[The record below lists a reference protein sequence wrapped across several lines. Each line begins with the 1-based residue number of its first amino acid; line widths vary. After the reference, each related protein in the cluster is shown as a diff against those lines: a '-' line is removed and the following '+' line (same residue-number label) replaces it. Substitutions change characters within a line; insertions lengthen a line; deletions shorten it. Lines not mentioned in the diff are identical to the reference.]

1 MKAYDFEYD
10 GKTLGDMGYTICS
23 FDGGGSET
31 VSNGSQ
37 ISLNTVSTR
46 HGRKYD
52 SVSSSYS
59 SYIESVFQ
67 ICKKECVE
75 GATIAV
81 SLSEERAIMRWLNR
95 ATYHRM
101 EFLDDEWSGIFFE
114 ATFNVA
120 SIQFDGETVG
130 FELTMTTNRPYAI
143 QEYKSTIT
151 VSSNNA
157 TVSYTGI
164 DIASGS
170 YSSSQIQLGVV
181 TDDEGLIYPKEVKI
195 TLASSGDLTISNLTT
210 GTDTII
216 NNCSNQEVIYLRYPV
231 ITSST
236 THDLPTDFNW
246 NFFNV
251 SSAYDEDINVLSV
264 NRPCTIEIVFESA
277 VKLNV

>member
-23 FDGGGSET
+23 FDGGGMET
-31 VSNGSQ
+31 VSNGAQ
-37 ISLNTVSTR
+37 ISLNTVSKR

-81 SLSEERAIMRWLNR
+81 SLPEERAIMRWLNR
-95 ATYHRM
+95 ATYHKM
-101 EFLDDEWSGIFFE
+101 AFLDDEWAGIFFE
-114 ATFNVA
+114 ATFNIA

-130 FELTMTTNRPYAI
+130 FELTMTTNRPYAV
-143 QEYKSTIT
+143 QEYTATIT
-151 VSSNNA
+151 ASSNDA
-157 TVSYTGI
+157 TVSYTGM
-164 DIASGS
+164 DLPSGS
-170 YSSSQIQLGVV
+170 YPSDQIQLKVI
-181 TDDEGLIYPKEVKI
+181 TDDEGLIYPKNVKI
-195 TLASSGDLTISNLTT
+195 TMVSSGNLTISNTTT
-210 GTDTII
+210 GSDTTI
-216 NNCSNQEVIYLRYPV
+216 NNCSGQEIINMRYPV

-251 SSAYDEDINVLSV
+251 SSAYDEDNNIISV
-264 NRPCTIEIVFESA
+264 NCPCTIEIIFESA